1 MSVRLDKYL
10 TMSAAY
16 SRKEAKQLIIRGQ
29 ISVNGEIVKKPEVK
43 IDENHALVTLKGETI
58 SYESHVYYMLN
69 KPAGVISA
77 TVDVNETTVT
87 ELIHEE
93 SRDIFPVGRLDKDT
107 EAVSYTHL
115 QIFFK

>member
-43 IDENHALVTLKGETI
+43 IDENL
-58 SYESHVYYMLN
+58 S
-69 KPAGVISA
+69 
-77 TVDVNETTVT
+77 
-87 ELIHEE
+87 LIH
-93 SRDIFPVGRLDKDT
+93 I
-107 EAVSYTHL
+107 
-115 QIFFK
+115 